1 MSKVIFTRGIQGSGK
16 STWAKQWAMEDP
28 DHRIRISWD
37 DLRNMYG
44 QYWVPNREPLVTNA
58 SVSILKDAMNRGLD
72 VVIDNMNL
80 SESSKKS
87 FLTTIEKHNN
97 YVNDSNIVKPD
108 QVMYT
113 YEIEYKDFFIPVEE
127 CIRRDS
133 MRPNP
138 IGEAIIKQ
146 TWNRYRTMICTLE
159 NEKVA
164 SRINPYRDG
173 FEKAIVFDLDATL
186 SFNLTGR
193 PYWGEG
199 CAEGIKN
206 DAENTPLVNLFKTLQ
221 QNGSYKMIVLTGRE
235 GTEDIIN
242 ASEQWLTDHGIDTKE
257 ILFVFRPKGSKVKG
271 TEYKLNTLKDLRN
284 TYDIEFVV
292 DDSQKIVDV
301 LRENGY
307 TVLQPNE
314 GKF

>member
-1 MSKVIFTRGIQGSGK
+1 MAKKLILTRGIPASGK
-16 STWAKQWAMEDP
+16 STWAKSWVAEDP
-28 DHRIRISWD
+28 THRVRFNWD
-37 DLRNMYG
+37 DLRNMMG
-44 QYWVPNREPLVTNA
+44 PYWVPERENTG
-58 SVSILKDAMNRGLD
+58 ILKDLRSTFLLRMMEHQWD
-72 VVIDNMNL
+72 IVCDNMNL
-80 SESSKKS
+80 NPKEAEFFKREVDNFNSTYCWEGNA
-87 FLTTIEKHNN
+87 NN
-97 YVNDSNIVKPD
+97 KEP
-108 QVMYT
+108 
-113 YEIEYKDFFIPVEE
+113 YEIEYRDFFIPVEE

-133 MRPNP
+133 MRQNP

-206 DAENTPLVNLFKTLQ
+206 DTENTPLVNLFKTLQ

-235 GTEDIIN
+235 GTEDVIN

>member
-1 MSKVIFTRGIQGSGK
+1 MAKVIFVRGIQGSGK
-16 STWAKQWAMEDP
+16 STWAKQWAMENP

-58 SVSILKDAMNRGLD
+58 SVSILEDAMTYGYD

-80 SESSKKS
+80 SESSKKP
-87 FLTTIEKHNN
+87 FLSTIEKHNK
-97 YVNDSNIVKPD
+97 YVNDPNIVKPD
-108 QVMYT
+108 RVMYT
-113 YEIEYKDFFIPVEE
+113 YEIEYKDFFTPVEE

-138 IGEAIIKQ
+138 IGAAVIRQ

-159 NEKVA
+159 NQRVHDRVKQPREDLK
-164 SRINPYRDG
+164 
-173 FEKAIVFDLDATL
+173 KAVIFDLDATL
-186 SFNLTGR
+186 MFNVTGR
-193 PYWGEG
+193 PFYGEG

-206 DAENTPLVNLFKTLQ
+206 DVPNEPMLNMFKAYLTNPDYQ
-221 QNGSYKMIVLTGRE
+221 VIVVTGRE
-235 GTEDIIN
+235 ASKDIIE
-242 ASEQWLTDHGIDTKE
+242 ASKEWFTTRGINVDN
-257 ILFVFRPKGSKVKG
+257 IIWNFRPVGSRQKGQD
-271 TEYKLNTLKDLRN
+271 YKLEVLNKLSE
-284 TYDIEFVV
+284 TYNIELVI
-292 DDSQKIVDV
+292 DDSQKIVDY